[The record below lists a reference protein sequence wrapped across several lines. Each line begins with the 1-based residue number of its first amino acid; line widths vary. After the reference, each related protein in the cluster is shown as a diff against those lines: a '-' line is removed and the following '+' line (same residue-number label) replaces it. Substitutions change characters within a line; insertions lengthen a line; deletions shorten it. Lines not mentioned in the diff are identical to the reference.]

1 MYVCEVEDGRKSKLS
16 AFVVKDILDEEGL

>member
-1 MYVCEVEDGRKSKLS
+1 VCEVEDGRKSKLS